1 MVIEGIF
8 LSLKSR
14 ATISVLPLV
23 KAKLW
28 DVNLFG
34 RPQSNGTR
42 SQDDDPHEVNDV
54 SSNRFRMAINVPK
67 ME

>member
-34 RPQSNGTR
+34 RPQSEGEIR
-42 SQDDDPHEVNDV
+42 SPKEDLPQVN
-54 SSNRFRMAINVPK
+54 NEARR
-67 ME
+67 